1 MPSFR
6 TKRRVR
12 HSAADMFDLVADVE
26 KYPLFVPL
34 CTGLKVRK
42 RAPEGEGL
50 EVLTADMS
58 VGYKAIRET
67 FTSKVTLDRANLA
80 IQVQYLDGPFS
91 KLDNR
96 WTFVDSP
103 PPAGREERKLCDIE
117 FYINYEF
124 RSRMLGI
131 LMGTMF
137 DMAFRRFAEAFER
150 RADLVYSRRATAA
163 RTTTPGGASGL

>member
-34 CTGLKVRK
+34 CTGIKVRK
-42 RAPEGEGL
+42 RSPDGEGR

-67 FTSKVTLDRANLA
+67 FTSKVTLDRPNFS
-80 IQVQYLDGPFS
+80 IQVEYLDGPFS

-96 WTFVDSP
+96 WAFVDTP
-103 PPAGREERKLCDIE
+103 TAAGQENRKLCDID
-117 FYINYEF
+117 FYIDYEF
-124 RSRMLGI
+124 RSRMLGL

-137 DMAFRRFAEAFER
+137 DTAFRRFAEAFER

-163 RTTTPGGASGL
+163 RTTPPAGESKA

>member
-26 KYPLFVPL
+26 KYPLFLPL

-42 RAPEGEGL
+42 RAQDAQGRD
-50 EVLTADMS
+50 VLTADMS

-67 FTSKVTLDRANLA
+67 FTSKVTLDRPNLS
-80 IQVQYLDGPFS
+80 ILVEYLDGPFS

-96 WTFVDSP
+96 WTFIDVEGGAAGSQKAACDVDFFI
-103 PPAGREERKLCDIE
+103 D
-117 FYINYEF
+117 YEF

-131 LMGTMF
+131 LMGAMF
-137 DMAFRRFAEAFER
+137 DTAFRRFSEAFER
-150 RADLVYSRRATAA
+150 RADLVYGRRAAVSRSTPAA
-163 RTTTPGGASGL
+163 GGA